1 MNERAAASAALFPEA
16 FQLSKLQISCATI
29 GSILFTFG
37 FIIVVLSVVLEYVML
52 RRDALNA
59 IKMKDD
65 MMVPPR
71 CETKAKELGLTSMST
86 WKEYFAREEPFH
98 DID

>member
-1 MNERAAASAALFPEA
+1 MTERAAASAALFPEA
-16 FQLSKLQISCATI
+16 FQLSKLQSREHELHIADVIEHLRSEF
-29 GSILFTFG
+29 LK
-37 FIIVVLSVVLEYVML
+37 VML